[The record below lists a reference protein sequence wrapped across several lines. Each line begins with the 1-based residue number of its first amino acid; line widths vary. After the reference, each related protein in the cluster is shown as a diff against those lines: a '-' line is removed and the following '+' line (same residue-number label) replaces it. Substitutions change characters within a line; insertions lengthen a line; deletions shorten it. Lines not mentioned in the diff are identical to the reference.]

1 MVVAMLERARRRKPQ
16 EVVCSSVPP
25 TATAQQHDTITNTA
39 FFVDTIMQ
47 SLRDYVTSFADE
59 QTYERLKQCGDI
71 EDALNECER
80 IRKLVKKSKKKQS
93 ELSAAQTT
101 PKISLTDTRAGMRIA
116 RFYDWG
122 LSNPR
127 AAEALAA
134 MRSDSVLEVGQ
145 EVVRKEAEAASRN
158 QRRPE
163 SCSRE
168 RHAVWGCRA
177 MAVGCAKELV
187 QLKKCFIEKHN
198 DTNPQYS
205 AYENINDLS
214 NTEACQLDMQKLGQ
228 CVAQN
233 WKELDERLKK

>member
-1 MVVAMLERARRRKPQ
+1 
-16 EVVCSSVPP
+16 
-25 TATAQQHDTITNTA
+25 
-39 FFVDTIMQ
+39 MQ

-71 EDALNECER
+71 QDALNECER
-80 IRKLVKKSKKKQS
+80 IRKLIKLSKKKGT
-93 ELSAAQTT
+93 ELSASETS

-134 MRSDSVLEVGQ
+134 MRGDSVLHSSTHPSEVEK
-145 EVVRKEAEAASRN
+145 EVEAVELKSRN
-158 QRRPE
+158 ESMPV

-177 MAVGCAKELV
+177 MAVGCAEELV
-187 QLKKCFIEKHN
+187 QLKKCFIEKHR
-198 DTNPQYS
+198 DTNPQYF
-205 AYENINDLS
+205 AYENSNDLS
-214 NTEACQLDMQKLGQ
+214 NTDACQVDMQKLGQ
-228 CVAQN
+228 CVSQK
-233 WKELDERLKK
+233 WKELDERLK